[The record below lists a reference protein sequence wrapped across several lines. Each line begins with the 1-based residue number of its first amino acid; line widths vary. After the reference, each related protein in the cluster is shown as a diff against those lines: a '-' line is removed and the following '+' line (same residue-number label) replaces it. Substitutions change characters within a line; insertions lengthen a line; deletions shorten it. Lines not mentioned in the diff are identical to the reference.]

1 MGTDVQGSI
10 FFLARDPKHDLEK
23 PYALR
28 FTTSDGFPT
37 TNTQSEEHSG
47 IPIKDLRPL
56 QADLS
61 FEKTGIK
68 IMKTQSSMSY
78 DDFDDESKIQE
89 TYLAETARDL
99 KEALGAKRVHIIEH
113 LVRKRHATFP
123 IATGDSYQFQ
133 QPTSLAHI
141 DSTVEATATFAEK
154 FNSEESDDALEGSHY
169 AYVNAWRPLRG
180 PVQDWPLTLCD
191 ASTVQPDEDLVASD
205 LVFAD
210 YAIENYQI
218 YHSKRHQWYYLKE
231 QMPDEFIVFR
241 QCDSSRNKEL
251 GAGE

>member
-113 LVRKRHATFP
+113 LVGYYYIYEICFKPRLKGCTRF
-123 IATGDSYQFQ
+123 
-133 QPTSLAHI
+133 
-141 DSTVEATATFAEK
+141 
-154 FNSEESDDALEGSHY
+154 ESDMPLSPLPRAIPTNSSS
-169 AYVNAWRPLRG
+169 RPLL
-180 PVQDWPLTLCD
+180 PTLVRLSVC
-191 ASTVQPDEDLVASD
+191 L
-205 LVFAD
+205 
-210 YAIENYQI
+210 
-218 YHSKRHQWYYLKE
+218 HSPKGR
-231 QMPDEFIVFR
+231 
-241 QCDSSRNKEL
+241 RN
-251 GAGE
+251 